1 MKKKLFISNLDF
13 EVTSDQLQEIFQE
26 VGSAKS
32 VVIATDKETKKSRG
46 FAFVEMNSESD
57 AQSAIDQL
65 NGRELNGRAI
75 KVAGD
80 KGKGG
85 SSTGGSSSYSGGGS
99 SGGGDRRPQ
108 REYLP
113 PIQRM
118 ALFRRKGKLDPFM
131 EDPTKTVD
139 YRDISMLTKF
149 TSDRGRILPRR
160 QTGLTAYNQRKVA
173 KAIKRAQAVG
183 LMPYRN
189 Q

>member
-13 EVTSDQLQEIFQE
+13 EVTTDQLKELFDDI
-26 VGSAKS
+26 GGTRS
-32 VVIATDKETKKSRG
+32 VVIAQDKETKKSRG
-46 FAFVEMNSESD
+46 FAFVEMTSEAD
-57 AQSAIDQL
+57 AQSAIEKL
-65 NGRELNGRAI
+65 NGRELNGRGI
-75 KVAGD
+75 KVAAD

-85 SSTGGSSSYSGGGS
+85 GGGGS
-99 SGGGDRRPQ
+99 FGGGSHGGGDRRGP

-118 ALFRRKGKLDPFM
+118 ALFRRKGKVDPFM

-173 KAIKRAQAVG
+173 KAIKRAQSLG

>member
-13 EVTSDQLQEIFQE
+13 EVTTDQLKELFEGI
-26 VGSAKS
+26 GTARS
-32 VVIATDKETKKSRG
+32 VVIAQDKETKKSRG
-46 FAFVEMNSESD
+46 FAFVEMASESD
-57 AQSAIDQL
+57 AQAAIEQL
-65 NGRELNGRAI
+65 NGRELNGRGI
-75 KVAGD
+75 KVAAD

-85 SSTGGSSSYSGGGS
+85 SGGGGFSGG
-99 SGGGDRRPQ
+99 SGGGDRRGP

-118 ALFRRKGKLDPFM
+118 ALFRRKGKGDPFM
-131 EDPTKTVD
+131 EDPTKTID

-173 KAIKRAQAVG
+173 KAIKRAQSLG